1 MTEQSP
7 KMAKTKREGVPMWMP
22 LVGLMAAFLAA
33 LLVGATVCPTL
44 SAIVLPPGPKLPS
57 GTVTERSQVAM
68 TKGDDEWLYGTDQG
82 GCAVA
87 LFYQDWLH
95 DCTYAPNVT
104 CKNGVAETIIGES
117 DQSYHVVTC
126 QGKQAIG
133 NYTFA
138 WTVYVDSG
146 YPTGDKTIFR
156 LVREVSN

>member
-1 MTEQSP
+1 MTDESP
-7 KMAKTKREGVPMWMP
+7 KPANDRKGVPMWMP

-57 GTVTERSQVAM
+57 GTITQVSKDPM
-68 TKGDDEWLYGTDQG
+68 TKGDDEWLYSTNED

-87 LFYQDWLH
+87 LFYQDWLK
-95 DCTYAPNVT
+95 DCSYAPNVT
-104 CKNGVAETIIGES
+104 CKNGAPVTIIGETGE
-117 DQSYHVVTC
+117 SYHVVTC

-133 NYTFA
+133 SYTFA
-138 WTVYVDSG
+138 WTVYIDSG